1 MKLNSQFAARTA
13 GGRGAGGAGGLRGA
27 TLHSNKAEG

>member
-1 MKLNSQFAARTA
+1 MKLNSQFAVRRL
-13 GGRGAGGAGGLRGA
+13 GRGAGGAGGLRGS